1 MKICDVTQFYSPRS
15 GGIKRFLNEKR
26 LYVERFTED
35 EHHLIIPGEKNSYE
49 RHGRLHTYTVRSP
62 KVEKTS
68 RYRIILNTP
77 RVESILREMNPDVIE
92 SGDPYHL
99 AWICQKVGRQLHIP
113 VCGFYHSHFPDAYLR
128 TILKYTGSWLRDAAM
143 AYAQDYIVRLYSDFS
158 RTFVPS
164 QGLQTVLQEWGL
176 ENLAA
181 LPLGVDTKIFQP
193 GPIDPELRGE
203 WGIPSEAKLLLY
215 VGRLAP
221 EKNVL
226 TLLKAFELLHQKD
239 SSYWLMV
246 VGDGPL
252 RRHLPSFRERT
263 GALVWKSYID
273 QPEELL
279 RYYRTCDLF
288 VHPGVCETFGLV
300 TLEAQSAGAPVVG
313 IRGSNMDSQVMGGLE
328 LWAKEN
334 TPSALAMAIER
345 MGLEDRS
352 LLGKKVSE
360 RVQQDYGWRTVFDRL
375 WVHYHESI
383 EELAKVQHLKG

>member
-35 EHHLIIPGEKNSYE
+35 EHHLIIPGEKNSYL
-49 RHGRLHTYTVRSP
+49 RQGRLHTYTVRSP

-77 RVESILREMNPDVIE
+77 RVESILREMNPDLIE

-164 QGLQTVLQEWGL
+164 LGLQAVLQDWGL

-193 GPIDPELRGE
+193 GPIDSELRGE
-203 WGIPSEAKLLLY
+203 WGIPAEAKLLLY

-252 RRHLPSFRERT
+252 RRHLPGFRERT

-300 TLEAQSAGAPVVG
+300 TLEAQSAGTPVVG

-328 LWAKEN
+328 FWAREN

>member
-26 LYVERFTED
+26 LYVKRFTED
-35 EHHLIIPGEKNSYE
+35 EHYLIIPGEKNGYKSQ
-49 RHGRLHTYTVRSP
+49 GRLHVYTVRSP

-77 RVESILREMNPDVIE
+77 RVEAILREINPDLIE

-128 TILKYTGSWLRDAAM
+128 TILKYTGSWVRDAAM

-164 QGLQTVLQEWGL
+164 QGLEQVLRGWGL

-181 LPLGVDTKIFQP
+181 LPLGVDTEIFRP
-193 GPIDPELRGE
+193 GPIDPELRRE
-203 WGIPSEAKLLLY
+203 WGIPAEAKLLLY

-221 EKNVL
+221 EKNIV
-226 TLLKAFELLHQKD
+226 TLLKAFEILHQKD
-239 SSYWLMV
+239 PSYWLIV

-252 RRHLPSFRERT
+252 RRHLPEFRERT
-263 GALVWKSYID
+263 QALVWKSYID
-273 QPEELL
+273 HPVELV

-300 TLEAQSAGAPVVG
+300 TLEAQSAGVPVVG
-313 IRGSNMDSQVMGGLE
+313 IRGSNMDSQVMAGLE
-328 LWAKEN
+328 FWAQEN
-334 TPSALAMAIER
+334 NPQSLARAIER
-345 MGLEDRS
+345 MSLQDRAV
-352 LLGKKVSE
+352 LGGCASE
-360 RVQQDYGWRTVFDRL
+360 RVQRDFGWKNVFDRL
-375 WVHYHESI
+375 WIHYRQSI
-383 EELAKVQHLKG
+383 EELATIQHFKG